1 MYLVKLS
8 CSGLLEKNRVE
19 RHEIPRVC
27 LSYSTFRLRGHPFS
41 ITMVDALQEVILA
54 SIRDEGGAFEYASE
68 DLKNDYDFALEVV
81 AMGGPGDVGE
91 GGSMGKPGKAKV
103 SPPSNANYH
112 QRWCW
117 IGIGVLPGGFK
128 ICLTR
133 PSPLGNNTRNGLAQP
148 STSRC
153 LHLSWL
159 KGKQKIS
166 NCSP

>member
-8 CSGLLEKNRVE
+8 CSGPLEKNRVG
-19 RHEIPRVC
+19 RHEMPRVC
-27 LSYSTFRLRGHPFS
+27 LSYSTFRFRGHPFS

-81 AMGGPGDVGE
+81 AMGGPGE
-91 GGSMGKPGKAKV
+91 GGKPGKAKV
-103 SPPSNANYH
+103 SQPSNANYH

-133 PSPLGNNTRNGLAQP
+133 PSPLGNNTCNGLAQP

-153 LHLSWL
+153 LPDL
-159 KGKQKIS
+159 G
-166 NCSP
+166 